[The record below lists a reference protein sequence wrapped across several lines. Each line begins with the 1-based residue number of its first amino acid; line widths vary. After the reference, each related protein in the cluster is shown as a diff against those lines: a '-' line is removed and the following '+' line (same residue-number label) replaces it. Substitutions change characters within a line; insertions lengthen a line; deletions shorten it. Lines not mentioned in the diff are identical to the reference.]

1 MIEQTQAQQTQAQ
14 APKRPASSVP
24 LLVGGAFF
32 AGIAAF
38 LGWGVWEATHP
49 APVPLQGMVD
59 ARTISV
65 SAKVPGRLAE
75 LKVREGDVLIYG
87 RERGKDESFTPVRA
101 SGRVTA
107 RVWKSASAVLSG
119 TQTQSIR
126 TGRSMQRM
134 VIACPFYRYALQSEP
149 EYLTAETEAERLYPI
164 AAWLPLWVE
173 RQTIYEVALEESPRD
188 EQALQ
193 HESGRLAMQKLL
205 TFCGG
210 SDEIIDKWLD

>member
-75 LKVREGDVLIYG
+75 LKVREGDVLG
-87 RERGKDESFTPVRA
+87 SAT
-101 SGRVTA
+101 VTYAGEILGQTKLLAITDVA
-107 RVWKSASAVLSG
+107 RSEISSAAAGTGAYIQKNWWKWV
-119 TQTQSIR
+119 
-126 TGRSMQRM
+126 
-134 VIACPFYRYALQSEP
+134 VIAIFVAVGVILALIVLYQLRKRRYRRMRMEQ
-149 EYLTAETEAERLYPI
+149 R
-164 AAWLPLWVE
+164 
-173 RQTIYEVALEESPRD
+173 RRALEDRRRRFREGYDLPFD
-188 EQALQ
+188 EL
-193 HESGRLAMQKLL
+193 ERK
-205 TFCGG
+205 
-210 SDEIIDKWLD
+210 

>member
-1 MIEQTQAQQTQAQ
+1 M
-14 APKRPASSVP
+14 PC
-24 LLVGGAFF
+24 LLY
-32 AGIAAF
+32 
-38 LGWGVWEATHP
+38 T
-49 APVPLQGMVD
+49 
-59 ARTISV
+59 S
-65 SAKVPGRLAE
+65 
-75 LKVREGDVLIYG
+75 
-87 RERGKDESFTPVRA
+87 RA
-101 SGRVTA
+101 SGRITA

-134 VIACPFYRYALQSEP
+134 VIACPFYRYALQAEP

-164 AAWLPLWVE
+164 AAWLPIWVE
-173 RQTIYEVALEESPRD
+173 RQTIYEVALEENPRD

-210 SDEIIDKWLD
+210 SDEIIDKWLDYSMIAVSYTHLDVYKRKVTGCSTSARHAGQQPRRPP